1 MMGSEAIAYKEA
13 ANKFSL
19 SALSCSVVQAKRG
32 DFRPRLFQLPPEPG
46 LDKPS
51 ALKIIFWRTFQS
63 DKLA

>member
-1 MMGSEAIAYKEA
+1 MPFRLPFPFWFISIVSMMGSEAIAYKEA

-46 LDKPS
+46 LD
-51 ALKIIFWRTFQS
+51 
-63 DKLA
+63 